1 MRKLSLAA
9 VAATIGL
16 SLLQSPGAGPQAAEI
31 KVIVADI
38 MAGVLGDLGPQF
50 ESASGHKLVVK
61 SGLAVVLMKEIQAGE
76 PVDLVIFPTGILK
89 NPANQAS
96 FAAGTLTDVA
106 KVGQGVA
113 VRAGAPKP
121 DISSVDKFKQTLLN
135 AKSVAFVPEGL
146 SGIHTLKVFERLGI
160 SDEMKAK
167 IKPQKRP
174 PDVAPAVA
182 NGEAELALF
191 LTNLV
196 VSAPGVELV
205 GTFPA
210 ELQEYIVFAAAVGA
224 SAAQAEPAK
233 ALIKHLT
240 APAAAG
246 AIKARGMEPAAP

>member
-1 MRKLSLAA
+1 MRRSSLAA
-9 VAATIGL
+9 AAATIGL
-16 SLLQSPGAGPQAAEI
+16 SLLLSPGAGPQAAEI
-31 KVIVADI
+31 KVVVADI
-38 MAGVLGDLGPQF
+38 MAGVLADLGPQF
-50 ESASGHKLVVK
+50 ERASGHKLVVK
-61 SGLAVVLMKEIQAGE
+61 SGLAVALMKEIQAGE
-76 PVDLVIFPTGILK
+76 PVDLVVFPTGILK

-96 FAAGTLTDVA
+96 FAAGTLTEIA

-135 AKSVAFVPEGL
+135 AKSVTFVPEGL
-146 SGIHTLKVFERLGI
+146 SGTHTLKVFERLGI

-182 NGEAELALF
+182 SGEAELALF

-205 GTFPA
+205 GTYPA
-210 ELQEYIVFAAAVGA
+210 ELQEYIVFAAVVGA
-224 SAAQAEPAK
+224 NAKEAEPAK
-233 ALIKHLT
+233 ALINFLKSKT
-240 APAAAG
+240 AIS
-246 AIKARGMEPAAP
+246 AIKAKGLETAAR